1 MKKTL
6 LGVGLLLAAVYLL
19 FGHSLPLPDLGISFW
34 SLLFI
39 LGFGFLAIQALL
51 RRKWGET
58 YVFAVITFVLLN
70 NQFEWLEVGTGTIV
84 LAAVLAGI
92 GCHFLLTS
100 KENTLF
106 IKGKPIEFYI
116 REKYASSGA
125 SSTHSDTVFGSATRY
140 INGDIGDVSG
150 DVVFASTM
158 LYFDNAQ
165 LPTGY
170 ATYSG
175 DVVFSSVKLYVP
187 QDWRVE
193 FIGDRVFS
201 NVKMQP
207 QSASSSKV
215 LTITGDLVFSSL
227 EIIYI

>member
-39 LGFGFLAIQALL
+39 LGFGCLAIQALL

-58 YVFAVITFVLLN
+58 YVFSIITFILLN

-84 LAAVLAGI
+84 LASVLAGL
-92 GCHFLLTS
+92 GGNLLLSS
-100 KENTLF
+100 KQIAIT
-106 IKGKPIEFYI
+106 IKGKPLHYYT
-116 REKYASSGA
+116 KGKS
-125 SSTHSDTVFGSATRY
+125 SSTTLSGDSDTVFGSATRY
-140 INGDIGDVSG
+140 INGEIGDVSG

>member
-39 LGFGFLAIQALL
+39 LGFGCLAIQALL
-51 RRKWGET
+51 RRKWTEA
-58 YVFAVITFVLLN
+58 YVFAIITFILLN

-92 GCHFLLTS
+92 GCNFLLTS
-100 KENTLF
+100 KENKIF
-106 IKGKPIEFYI
+106 IKGKPFEFYLHG
-116 REKYASSGA
+116 KHTSSGETA
-125 SSTHSDTVFGSATRY
+125 SSDTVFGSATRY
-140 INGDIGDVSG
+140 INGEIGDVSG

-175 DVVFSSVKLYVP
+175 DAVFSSVKLYVP

-193 FIGDRVFS
+193 FTGDRVFS

-215 LTITGDLVFSSL
+215 LMITGDLVFSSL